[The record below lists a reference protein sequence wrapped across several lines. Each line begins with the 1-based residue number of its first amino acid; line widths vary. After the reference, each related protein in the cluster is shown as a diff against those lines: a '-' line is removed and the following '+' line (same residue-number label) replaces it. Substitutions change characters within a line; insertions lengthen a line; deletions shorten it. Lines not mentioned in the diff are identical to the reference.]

1 VKLNKTMTQDIAKL
15 IKNASKEGAKLGMDL
30 TGAAELGGTEFFV
43 TTCQGAEGNMEALL
57 KAKEALLE
65 ECTIVGVILLSAGK
79 DLACTCSV
87 PEDKADQIAAD
98 VWLATAIKA
107 VGGEVAEGASKTY
120 AQAVITPKEG
130 EFAIKLKDAVLAAG
144 VQLLRE
150 KGKIPE
156 DNSDDE
162 DDICYGDDDL
172 GTW

>member
-1 VKLNKTMTQDIAKL
+1 MTLDVSKL
-15 IKNASKEGAKLGMDL
+15 IKQATKEGGKLGMDL

-65 ECTIVGVILLSAGK
+65 ECTMVGVLLMSAGK
-79 DLACTCSV
+79 ELACCCMV

-98 VWLATAIKA
+98 HWLATALKA
-107 VGGEVAEGASKTY
+107 VGGEVAEGASKTF
-120 AQAVITPKEG
+120 AQALVSPKEG

-150 KGKIPE
+150 KGKIP
-156 DNSDDE
+156 DDDSDD
-162 DDICYGDDDL
+162 DDEVCFGDDDL
-172 GTW
+172 GNW